1 MQNLQQI
8 SEAAIAKA
16 KEILAAAP
24 TEDPVRK
31 DITGATT
38 GIAAYNLEPVGV
50 LLQPVITP
58 LVNMIPR
65 VANTRGG
72 TSAEWRLIQSIINGA
87 TFEPFPGSSNPSN
100 RLSYNWAPKTAAFA
114 PLGVGDRVEWDSID
128 ASKTFED
135 VKARAVT
142 NALFALKIIQEQVV
156 LFGRIADLGSITTPT
171 VTTSNSGGTIA
182 TPAGTYNL
190 KVRAIVGMGNGT
202 NTRGKISAAANWT
215 LTGPNGSITA
225 YTDPVAGASS
235 YEWYVDDG
243 NGGAYTLQTTT
254 GNSSVK
260 LIALTT
266 SGTVAPANNVANAN
280 AYDGILPLLTAN
292 APATN
297 IKTLAKDVT
306 AGLGTDFTLDD
317 LDALNLAVWDN
328 AKGDPDVIIAGSK
341 ACARLTNLWLAANG
355 GPVSYVVPD
364 ASALSSLTGGY
375 RLTRYVN
382 KITGKPSVVITH
394 PNMPDGMLMALTF
407 QIPFP
412 TGGDQSG
419 IEVEYSRG
427 YQQVDYARV
436 ARRDDF
442 EVYSRECLKLKF
454 VGGGWLLTNASS
466 KTTA

>member
-1 MQNLQQI
+1 
-8 SEAAIAKA
+8 
-16 KEILAAAP
+16 
-24 TEDPVRK
+24 
-31 DITGATT
+31 
-38 GIAAYNLEPVGV
+38 
-50 LLQPVITP
+50 
-58 LVNMIPR
+58 
-65 VANTRGG
+65 
-72 TSAEWRLIQSIINGA
+72 
-87 TFEPFPGSSNPSN
+87 
-100 RLSYNWAPKTAAFA
+100 
-114 PLGVGDRVEWDSID
+114 
-128 ASKTFED
+128 
-135 VKARAVT
+135 
-142 NALFALKIIQEQVV
+142 
-156 LFGRIADLGSITTPT
+156 
-171 VTTSNSGGTIA
+171 
-182 TPAGTYNL
+182 
-190 KVRAIVGMGNGT
+190 
-202 NTRGKISAAANWT
+202 
-215 LTGPNGSITA
+215 
-225 YTDPVAGASS
+225 
-235 YEWYVDDG
+235 
-243 NGGAYTLQTTT
+243 
-254 GNSSVK
+254 
-260 LIALTT
+260 
-266 SGTVAPANNVANAN
+266 
-280 AYDGILPLLTAN
+280 
-292 APATN
+292 
-297 IKTLAKDVT
+297 
-306 AGLGTDFTLDD
+306 
-317 LDALNLAVWDN
+317 VWDN